1 MSSTGTTTPAASGG
15 IPDAA
20 HSDTP
25 VYQRV
30 LRMQAFQ
37 ILLVLLVIITVFAT
51 LAPNNF
57 ANLSNARQ
65 IVQNASILAILGVG
79 MTFVIVTSGIDL
91 SIGSVMVFSGVIA
104 AKLMIAVGGDGWS
117 TALLGIAA
125 SAATGLVWG
134 VVNGTLIA
142 KAKIPPLIVTLG
154 SLGMA
159 LGLAQILTRGV
170 DIRQVP
176 KVMQDEIG
184 YGNVFG
190 QVPVLSIIALV
201 VIGLGIVLLH
211 GTRFGRYTYAIGS
224 NEESAR
230 RVGVKVDAHLIKVYA
245 LSGTLAG
252 LAGVLS
258 LAQFGTTAI
267 AGQSQTNLNVIAA
280 VVIGGTSLFGGAG
293 TIFGTVVGLFIP
305 AVLQN
310 GFVIVGI
317 QPFWQQVAVGAVLIA
332 AVYVDQVRRAS
343 AARGNKTRTGVL
355 SRRRPKGPD
364 APAPPATSTPPQPA
378 GADAPAAPASSTE
391 EPARHPASHTGK
403 QGDA

>member
-1 MSSTGTTTPAASGG
+1 MSTTTPSPQTEA
-15 IPDAA
+15 P
-20 HSDTP
+20 TP
-25 VYQRV
+25 STQQGVTGLTDSSTPLYQRV
-30 LRMQAFQ
+30 IRMQAFQ
-37 ILLVLLVIITVFAT
+37 ILLVLIVIIAVFAT
-51 LAPNNF
+51 LAPHNF

-79 MTFVIVTSGIDL
+79 MTFVIITSGIDL

-104 AKLMIAVGGDGWS
+104 AKLMIALGGDGWG
-117 TALLGIAA
+117 TAFLGIGA
-125 SAATGLVWG
+125 SVLTGLAWG
-134 VVNGTLIA
+134 MLNGFLIA

-154 SLGMA
+154 TLGMA
-159 LGLAQILTRGV
+159 LGLAQILTHGV
-170 DIRQVP
+170 DIRTVP
-176 KVMQDEIG
+176 QVMQDEIG

-201 VIGLGIVLLH
+201 VIALGMVLLH
-211 GTRFGRYTYAIGS
+211 GTRFGRYTYAVGS

-230 RVGVKVDAHLIKVYA
+230 RVGVRVDAHLIKIYA
-245 LSGTLAG
+245 LSGLLAG

-267 AGQSQTNLNVIAA
+267 AGQTQTNLNVIAA
-280 VVIGGTSLFGGAG
+280 VVIGGTSLFGGVG

-343 AARGNKTRTGVL
+343 AARGRPTRSL
-355 SRRRPKGPD
+355 FRSRSR
-364 APAPPATSTPPQPA
+364 TTPEE
-378 GADAPAAPASSTE
+378 GSSE
-391 EPARHPASHTGK
+391 
-403 QGDA
+403 GDAA

>member
-1 MSSTGTTTPAASGG
+1 MSTSTTPPDTTNASSAAQQGVAE
-15 IPDAA
+15 D
-20 HSDTP
+20 SDRNAP
-25 VYQRV
+25 FYQRV

-37 ILLVLLVIITVFAT
+37 ILLVLIVIIAVFAT
-51 LAPNNF
+51 LAPHNF

-79 MTFVIVTSGIDL
+79 MTFVIITSGIDL

-104 AKLMIAVGGDGWS
+104 AKLMIQMGGDGWG
-117 TALLGIAA
+117 TAIIGIVA
-125 SAATGLVWG
+125 SAVTGLLWG
-134 VVNGTLIA
+134 LLNGVLIA

-154 SLGMA
+154 TLGMA
-159 LGLAQILTRGV
+159 LGLAQILTHGV

-176 KVMQDEIG
+176 QVMQDEIG

-190 QVPVLSIIALV
+190 QVPVLSIVALV
-201 VIGLGIVLLH
+201 VILIGMVVLHL
-211 GTRFGRYTYAIGS
+211 TRFGRYTYAVGS

-230 RVGVKVDAHLIKVYA
+230 RVGVHVDAHLIKIYA
-245 LSGTLAG
+245 LSGLLAG

-280 VVIGGTSLFGGAG
+280 VVIGGTSLFGGVG

-317 QPFWQQVAVGAVLIA
+317 QPFWQQVAVGAVLIL

-343 AARGNKTRTGVL
+343 AARGRPTRAL
-355 SRRRPKGPD
+355 FRSRSRNTSQEKGS
-364 APAPPATSTPPQPA
+364 PP
-378 GADAPAAPASSTE
+378 E
-391 EPARHPASHTGK
+391 
-403 QGDA
+403 GDAA